1 MGCSTTKFKKR
12 NLEAGSLDLLKSGLS
27 KVCLSGEGRG
37 RFYSAD
43 ERKTFSFESLLDTGK
58 KKLDI
63 SYHFPFHG
71 EEGLSIFY
79 KEALKEQITYQ
90 GSLFE
95 RIKKE
100 VRKDGGENLRGFFSP
115 YVTKLG
121 QFLFLF
127 NSFKNTDYF
136 DDFVRCHKEPRQ
148 KGLIKGECS
157 YGSMNRSFIWE
168 TSLDHFSFR
177 YDLPS
182 QKGSLRLIF
191 DREKENFFSK
201 WTISFY
207 ASSQEAMPLK
217 IEKYITSC
225 ES

>member
-1 MGCSTTKFKKR
+1 VSCSTTKFKKR
-12 NLEAGSLDLLKSGLS
+12 NLESGPLDLLKSGLS

-37 RFYSAD
+37 RFYFVD
-43 ERKTFSFESLLDTGK
+43 ERQTFSFESLLDNAK
-58 KKLDI
+58 KRLDI

-100 VRKDGGENLRGFFSP
+100 GRKDGGEKLRGFFAP

-127 NSFKNTDYF
+127 NSFKDTDFF
-136 DDFVRCHKEPRQ
+136 DDFVRCHKGPRQ
-148 KGLIKGECS
+148 KGLVKGECF
-157 YGSMNRSFIWE
+157 YGSRNRSFRWE
-168 TSLDHFSFR
+168 TSLDHFSFF
-177 YDLPS
+177 YDLS
-182 QKGSLRLIF
+182 GQKGRLGLIF

-207 ASSQEAMPLK
+207 ANDQKGIPLK
-217 IEKYITSC
+217 IEKYVTSC
-225 ES
+225 SI